1 MRFFRLYR
9 KVIYK
14 YLWMCAFALVM
25 LAFYKIEEQIS
36 VVNLPKSEGEVLI
49 YGNQVRDDLRK
60 TYATAIQQAEKSV
73 LLIIFTLRDPQ
84 IVQALRIKAE
94 EGVKVHIICD
104 ARISHKTLHKLGPKV
119 SVIKVTGQ
127 SLMHQKIMVIDD
139 AQVWVGSTNMTTD
152 SLRMFGNLVVSV
164 NSPAMAQMMWQK
176 ADQFLEAVHQP
187 ILEQKFLVGT
197 QRIEFWFLPDN
208 PNAQRRLIQLMNNA
222 QKSIRIA
229 MYTWT
234 RLDLAYTVLN
244 AFKRGVNVE
253 VVIDAK
259 AGRGAGGQI
268 VSLLKQ
274 NQLPISLSLPGPML
288 HHKFAYID
296 RTILV
301 NGSANWTRS
310 AFEVNDDCFMVIHD
324 LTETQQM
331 KLDELWNVIR
341 LDAEAA

>member
-1 MRFFRLYR
+1 
-9 KVIYK
+9 
-14 YLWMCAFALVM
+14 MCVFAIVM
-25 LAFYKIEEQIS
+25 LAFYKIEEHIS
-36 VVNLPKSEGEVLI
+36 VVNLPTSEGDVLI
-49 YGNQVRDDLRK
+49 YANQVRDDLRH
-60 TYATAIQQAEKSV
+60 TYATAIQQAKKSV

-84 IVQALRIKAE
+84 VIQSLRDKAA

-104 ARISHKTLHKLGPKV
+104 ARISYKALRKLGPEV
-119 SVIKVTGQ
+119 SVVKISGQ
-127 SLMHQKIMVIDD
+127 SLMHQKILVIDD
-139 AQVWVGSTNMTTD
+139 DQVWVGSTNMTTD

-164 NSPAMAQMMWQK
+164 NSPALAQMIWQK
-176 ADQFLEAVHQP
+176 AEQFTAAVYAP
-187 ILEQKFLVGT
+187 ILEREFIVGG

-208 PNAQRRLIQLMNNA
+208 PNAQQRLIQLMNNA
-222 QKSIRIA
+222 QKSICIA

-234 RLDLAYTVLN
+234 RLDLAFAALN
-244 AFKRGVNVE
+244 ASKRGVKVE
-253 VVIDAK
+253 IVIDSK
-259 AGRGAGGQI
+259 AGRGAGSQV
-268 VSLLKQ
+268 VSLFKQ

-310 AFEVNDDCFMVIHD
+310 AFEINDDCFMVIHN

-331 KLDELWNVIR
+331 KLDELWNVIK